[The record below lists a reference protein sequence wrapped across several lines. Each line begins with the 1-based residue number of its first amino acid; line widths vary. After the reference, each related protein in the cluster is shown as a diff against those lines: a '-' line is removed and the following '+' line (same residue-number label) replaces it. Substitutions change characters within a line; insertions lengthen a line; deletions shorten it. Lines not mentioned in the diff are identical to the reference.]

1 MTRPAVMHVD
11 LDALQ
16 HNFSRVRALAPKS
29 KIIAMVKAN
38 AYGHGAVRV
47 AQTLVEADAFG
58 VACLSEAVELRRA
71 GLQNRIILMGG
82 FFEPDELQTISELG
96 FEIVVHQ
103 FWQID
108 SLQQAHIAAPIK
120 VWLKINLGMNRLGFV
135 LNDFGEAYTK
145 LSDCKNIIFPI
156 NLMTHFA
163 DANAHDKAI
172 TEWQIKKFYEMTRH
186 LPGERSLANSAGILT
201 FPEAHANWVRPGIIL
216 YGVSP
221 FENKVGYDHDLEP
234 VMTLM
239 SKLTAIAQ
247 CEKGDCIGYGRAYRC
262 EENMP
267 VGIVAIGYGDGYP
280 RHAKNGTPVLVNDT
294 ICPLVGRVSMDM
306 IAVDLRACKQA

>member
-96 FEIVVHQ
+96 FEIVV
-103 FWQID
+103 
-108 SLQQAHIAAPIK
+108 P
-120 VWLKINLGMNRLGFV
+120 NRI
-135 LNDFGEAYTK
+135 
-145 LSDCKNIIFPI
+145 S
-156 NLMTHFA
+156 
-163 DANAHDKAI
+163 
-172 TEWQIKKFYEMTRH
+172 
-186 LPGERSLANSAGILT
+186 
-201 FPEAHANWVRPGIIL
+201 
-216 YGVSP
+216 
-221 FENKVGYDHDLEP
+221 
-234 VMTLM
+234 
-239 SKLTAIAQ
+239 
-247 CEKGDCIGYGRAYRC
+247 
-262 EENMP
+262 
-267 VGIVAIGYGDGYP
+267 
-280 RHAKNGTPVLVNDT
+280 
-294 ICPLVGRVSMDM
+294 IC
-306 IAVDLRACKQA
+306 